1 MIGGS
6 FMGNILKRV
15 SWRENE
21 NAIEI
26 GFEFYLDLLEKRIE
40 DENISIVQEL
50 RNFFDKE
57 LNIQLRATQARG
69 LMHKEASA
77 FIRYVKGVIGEDFNP
92 SSEYWNTQ
100 GIETFKEWRRKWT
113 LLRKQEAVDLHDE
126 LMSKTDRQD
135 KDKTIMRK
143 TITVNRIV
151 RDNALS
157 RFLKSLYESRC
168 QICTYTFRVPGG
180 KRYAETHHI
189 CPLGNPH
196 NGPDKEDNMLVL
208 CPLHHAMFDYGVIA
222 LHPEKFTLLSIDDTI
237 SGIGKPLLLS
247 KHKILKGSIEYH
259 LERIYGKV
267 GID

>member
-1 MIGGS
+1 MD
-6 FMGNILKRV
+6 NILKRV

-26 GFEFYLDLLEKRIE
+26 SFEFYLDLLEKRIE
-40 DENISIVQEL
+40 YENISIVQEL

-57 LNIQLRATQARG
+57 LSIQLRETQTRG

-77 FIRYVKGVIGEDFNP
+77 FIRYVKGVTGEDFNP
-92 SSEYWNTQ
+92 SSEYWKEQ
-100 GIETFKEWRRKWT
+100 GIEKFKEWRRRWM

-126 LMSKTDRQD
+126 LIAQTDRPD
-135 KDKTIMRK
+135 KAKSLMRQ

-157 RFLKSLYESRC
+157 RFLKSLYQSQC
-168 QICTYTFRVPGG
+168 QICKCTFRVPGG

-189 CPLGNPH
+189 RPLGNPH

-222 LHPEKFTLLSIDDTI
+222 LHSEKFTLLSIDDTI
-237 SGIGKPLLLS
+237 SGIGKPLSLS
-247 KHKILKGSIEYH
+247 KHKILKGSLEYH